1 MCFKTRLLF
10 DFRALCRPLQLG
22 VICTVFYF
30 IFQPGQDGQHSWN
43 SLAFAPAEFLWRLTS
58 NEPLIFSSYSICFF
72 SGPFHLLNCFLM
84 TNKPSVF
91 FGSDIQTVFSSKPIS
106 FKKTVQMEV
115 VHSPSF
121 EDWTLFE
128 KEDHFSIRRRSSTLK
143 KSDYVNQSMGYLK
156 EGSPILE
163 REAWSMVKNL

>member
-84 TNKPSVF
+84 TNKPSHQYFLEVIF
-91 FGSDIQTVFSSKPIS
+91 KQFLVQNQFLLRKLFKWRSFTLLLLRTEPFLRKRITSRLEDVRLLWRNLITSIKAWGTSK
-106 FKKTVQMEV
+106 KGHQ
-115 VHSPSF
+115 
-121 EDWTLFE
+121 
-128 KEDHFSIRRRSSTLK
+128 
-143 KSDYVNQSMGYLK
+143 Y
-156 EGSPILE
+156 
-163 REAWSMVKNL
+163 